1 MNPEPQPSG
10 DTSGGGVGLSDAAR
24 AWVNATEGLR
34 DEERALLTRGV
45 EAIDIAER
53 WARINEQGR
62 LTTLGPMVLALQEA
76 GRGGVGAFEVQ
87 AAALGELLVLAA
99 ARRPE
104 DEPRGARAVAEL
116 RNMAQ
121 RGALPP
127 TLWACALLQRATT
140 LLVVPQAEDRRA
152 EVAALLE
159 EQATVAGGER
169 ARVEGLALRG
179 LLLQAQERPDEALQ
193 MFDEASKAFGALG
206 LALDQAHTMG
216 AFADLLQA
224 RGQLDEALRIRREE
238 VLPVFERLGDVYAK
252 ATTLSMIADV
262 HQTRGQLDEA
272 LRIRQEEV
280 LPVYE
285 RLGDL
290 RSQAITLGKIAD
302 VLEARGQLDE
312 ALRIHRE
319 EVLPV
324 FERLGDVHAK
334 ATTLSMIADVHQ
346 TRGQLDEALRIRSGE
361 VLPVYER
368 LGDVRSKAVTLGKI
382 ADVHQARGQLDEA
395 LRIRQEEELP
405 VYERL
410 GDVHAKANSMLNITD
425 VLRARGQLD
434 EAHRLLREE
443 ALPIFER
450 LGDVLGK
457 ANTMGRIA
465 AVHEARGQLDEALT
479 IRSEETLPVYERLNR
494 RRDLAVEQAN
504 VATLLL
510 LSRDRKRRDEARD
523 LLTAALKSAVDLKL
537 PAETEY
543 VRGVF
548 RRFSLAPAGA
558 PSEPWPPKR
567 RLIVLSAGV
576 GAVLLLWILGGPKV
590 ALWFSAALAV
600 GVVVFFAWSSRSGEG

>member
-1 MNPEPQPSG
+1 MSPEPQPSG

-24 AWVNATEGLR
+24 AWVKATEGLR
-34 DEERALLTRGV
+34 DEERALLIRGV
-45 EAIDIAER
+45 EAIDIAEH

-62 LTTLGPMVLALQEA
+62 LTTLGPMVLALQQA
-76 GRGGVGAFEVQ
+76 GRGGVGAFEVL
-87 AAALGELLVLAA
+87 AAALAELLVLAA
-99 ARRPE
+99 SWLPE
-104 DEPRGARAVAEL
+104 DEPQGARAVVEL
-116 RNMAQ
+116 RSMAQ

-127 TLWACALLQRATT
+127 TVWACALLERATT
-140 LLVVPQAEDRRA
+140 LLVAPQAQDRRA
-152 EVAALLE
+152 EVATLLE

-169 ARVEGLALRG
+169 AQAEGVALRG
-179 LLLQAQERPDEALQ
+179 VLLEAQGRREEALQ
-193 MFDEASKAFGALG
+193 ALQEAGQAFGALG
-206 LALDQAHTMG
+206 MARDQAHIMRQI
-216 AFADLLQA
+216 AEVLQA
-224 RGQLDEALRIRREE
+224 CGQLDEALRIHQEE
-238 VLPVFERLGDVYAK
+238 VRPVLERLGDVRSK
-252 ATTLSMIADV
+252 AF
-262 HQTRGQLDEA
+262 
-272 LRIRQEEV
+272 
-280 LPVYE
+280 
-285 RLGDL
+285 
-290 RSQAITLGKIAD
+290 TLGRIAD

-312 ALRIHRE
+312 ALRIHQE

-324 FERLGDVHAK
+324 FERLGDVRSK
-334 ATTLSMIADVHQ
+334 AVTLGKIADVLQ
-346 TRGQLDEALRIRSGE
+346 ARGQLDEALRIHQE
-361 VLPVYER
+361 EALPVYER

-382 ADVHQARGQLDEA
+382 ADVLQARGQLDEA
-395 LRIRQEEELP
+395 IRIRQEEELP

-510 LSRDRKRRDEARD
+510 LSRDRRRRDEARA
-523 LLTAALKSAVDLKL
+523 LLTAALQSAVDLKL

-548 RRFSLAPAGA
+548 RQFGLTPVGG

-567 RLIVLSAGV
+567 RMIVLSAGV
-576 GAVLLLWILGGPKV
+576 GAVLLLWVFGGPKV

-600 GVVVFFAWSSRSGEG
+600 GVLAFFAWSSRSGEG

>member
-1 MNPEPQPSG
+1 
-10 DTSGGGVGLSDAAR
+10 
-24 AWVNATEGLR
+24 
-34 DEERALLTRGV
+34 
-45 EAIDIAER
+45 
-53 WARINEQGR
+53 
-62 LTTLGPMVLALQEA
+62 
-76 GRGGVGAFEVQ
+76 
-87 AAALGELLVLAA
+87 
-99 ARRPE
+99 
-104 DEPRGARAVAEL
+104 
-116 RNMAQ
+116 
-121 RGALPP
+121 
-127 TLWACALLQRATT
+127 
-140 LLVVPQAEDRRA
+140 
-152 EVAALLE
+152 
-159 EQATVAGGER
+159 
-169 ARVEGLALRG
+169 
-179 LLLQAQERPDEALQ
+179 
-193 MFDEASKAFGALG
+193 
-206 LALDQAHTMG
+206 
-216 AFADLLQA
+216 
-224 RGQLDEALRIRREE
+224 
-238 VLPVFERLGDVYAK
+238 
-252 ATTLSMIADV
+252 
-262 HQTRGQLDEA
+262 
-272 LRIRQEEV
+272 
-280 LPVYE
+280 
-285 RLGDL
+285 
-290 RSQAITLGKIAD
+290 
-302 VLEARGQLDE
+302 
-312 ALRIHRE
+312 
-319 EVLPV
+319 
-324 FERLGDVHAK
+324 
-334 ATTLSMIADVHQ
+334 
-346 TRGQLDEALRIRSGE
+346 